1 MSVKLA
7 ITKKVLQEYINIL
20 PISYYLK
27 HRVDIGITDL
37 DASYFDRNNGQIM
50 ISIKQLNS
58 LKYDNAP
65 SKEQIEND
73 IRCMLYHE
81 VSHAI
86 LTPNDNLLI
95 DKMIFNVFEDERIET
110 LLSNYYYGVKFKEFV
125 KRINNYDPV
134 KRPNSL
140 YEYFYYLVR
149 FRDGDEDLLKEVED
163 IIFKARLINCKK
175 TVIFLDS
182 KGNFYNFKNYQSSIY
197 KLYLKCKDRFKE
209 LENKEQKTS
218 KISSKEGETIV
229 AKSPTQNRMEE
240 LFKEQEEQVE
250 DNREDKCK
258 EIIISNNKHYKKNTN
273 GNPQNDFEKLKE
285 NTSVFKLTWKFD
297 QKKTNKQNTFYK
309 KILEEK

>member
-125 KRINNYDPV
+125 KRINN
-134 KRPNSL
+134 
-140 YEYFYYLVR
+140 E
-149 FRDGDEDLLKEVED
+149 
-163 IIFKARLINCKK
+163 
-175 TVIFLDS
+175 
-182 KGNFYNFKNYQSSIY
+182 
-197 KLYLKCKDRFKE
+197 
-209 LENKEQKTS
+209 
-218 KISSKEGETIV
+218 
-229 AKSPTQNRMEE
+229 
-240 LFKEQEEQVE
+240 
-250 DNREDKCK
+250 
-258 EIIISNNKHYKKNTN
+258 
-273 GNPQNDFEKLKE
+273 
-285 NTSVFKLTWKFD
+285 
-297 QKKTNKQNTFYK
+297 
-309 KILEEK
+309 